1 MSLTYQFTD
10 NSAAVLRALESA
22 AKSGLTAIGESAVS
36 HARERVPV
44 DTGALRDSIEATV
57 EGDTLTVGSDKEY
70 ALPVET
76 GTYKMAARPYLK
88 PAMSEH
94 SAEYE
99 RIMRD
104 ALENA

>member
-1 MSLTYQFTD
+1 MSFSVKFTD
-10 NSAAVLRALESA
+10 NSAAVLRALQSA
-22 AKSGLTAIGESAVS
+22 THNGLTEIGKSAVS

-57 EGDTLTVGSDKEY
+57 EGDTLTVGSSKEY

-88 PAMSEH
+88 PAMTEYGD
-94 SAEYE
+94 EYE
-99 RIMRD
+99 RTMRD

>member
-1 MSLTYQFTD
+1 MSFSYQLID

-22 AKSGLTAIGESAVS
+22 THNGLTEIGKSTVAY
-36 HARERVPV
+36 ARERVPV

-57 EGDTLTVGSDKEY
+57 EGDTLTVGSDKSY

-88 PAMSEH
+88 PAMTEH
-94 SAEYE
+94 SEEYE
-99 RIMRD
+99 RTIRN